1 MRCATTVKMRAAF
14 LLLVL
19 AGCPMTAGPS
29 TGECETDADCAG
41 NVCARDGL
49 CYPANEVREVK
60 TTWTIQGRVAS
71 PATCGPVEDL
81 QISFSSDF
89 AAEAL
94 SYAPVPCANG
104 QWLMDKLP
112 REYRVVEL
120 GKQHGVMQ
128 SMPISATG
136 EVVFD
141 LRN

>member
-1 MRCATTVKMRAAF
+1 MRGAL

-29 TGECETDADCAG
+29 TGECQTDADCNG
-41 NVCARDGL
+41 NVCARDEL
-49 CYPANEVREVK
+49 CYPANEVREVR
-60 TTWTIQGRVAS
+60 TTWTVQGRVAS

-81 QISFSSDF
+81 QISFSSDV
-89 AAEAL
+89 AVEAL
-94 SYAPVPCANG
+94 SYAPVPCSNG

-112 REYRVVEL
+112 RDYRVVEL
-120 GKQHGVMQ
+120 GKQHGFLT
-128 SMPISATG
+128 SMPIGPTG